1 MSDKTYKTAFHL
13 MSAIVVLLLCVMI
26 AMRFIDIKGQKNAE
40 FFSELISE
48 SDTVEIVDKI
58 TEIKINI
65 NTASAFELTALPG
78 IGEIKANAI
87 VEYRNEYGRF
97 TELDDLKE
105 INGIGPNTLEQI
117 APYIVFD
124 DQS

>member
-1 MSDKTYKTAFHL
+1 